1 LGLGNDPA
9 IVINR
14 GAVQRAS
21 QQLLESGSSRLKA
34 GRWVLVFPQETR
46 ILPGQQKHYK
56 SGGALLASETGVPVI
71 PVAHNAGD
79 FWPRRQ
85 FIKDPGTI
93 TVNIGRAIDSRG
105 KSSEAINAEVKSW
118 IDATEALIRISSGK
132 RN

>member
-1 LGLGNDPA
+1 LGPG
-9 IVINR
+9 
-14 GAVQRAS
+14 
-21 QQLLESGSSRLKA
+21 
-34 GRWVLVFPQETR
+34 FPQETR
-46 ILPGQQKHYK
+46 ILPGQQKPYK

-105 KSSEAINAEVKSW
+105 KSSEVINAEVKSW